1 MLKGFGRKKGFDVD
15 LVPGD
20 LEKTHLGDDEL
31 VPLWGNR
38 CRVQTLQCG
47 HLADLEA
54 HINGLALEGN
64 LKGLPFRHM
73 NIGSDEKPGVAVEQ
87 LVFHFFISHRA
98 CFGGTDDKIIRQGH
112 GGVLEA
118 NGSNAVVVFD
128 LVIGNKRVMKDT
140 PVFAAGSP
148 YCFANTGNITTLSGE
163 ETAQAIVP
171 RHQVYMEGAGILIPP
186 QVQWYVQYTI
196 YNVVTGAIIAPSDN
210 STLGCYLF
218 GTKVLLNFN
227 TSI

>member
-1 MLKGFGRKKGFDVD
+1 MISAQDKIMHVANKLGLTSLKDMQASTGAVYDVD
-15 LVPGD
+15 TELSGTIFSQAARHANPSVTNINENQFEVNEALLVETIAFYVKDADG
-20 LEKTHLGDDEL
+20 
-31 VPLWGNR
+31 VIRNF
-38 CRVQTLQCG
+38 QT
-47 HLADLEA
+47 
-54 HINGLALEGN
+54 
-64 LKGLPFRHM
+64 
-73 NIGSDEKPGVAVEQ
+73 VY
-87 LVFHFFISHRA
+87 
-98 CFGGTDDKIIRQGH
+98 
-112 GGVLEA
+112 
-118 NGSNAVVVFD
+118 GSNAVVVFD